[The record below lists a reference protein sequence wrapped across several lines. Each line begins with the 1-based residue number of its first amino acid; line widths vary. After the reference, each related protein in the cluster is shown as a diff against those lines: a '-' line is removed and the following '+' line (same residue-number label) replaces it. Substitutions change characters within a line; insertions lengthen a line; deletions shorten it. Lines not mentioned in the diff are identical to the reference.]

1 MEMQEKPLVNDGGGL
16 FDSDG
21 IIDTLIVDCNEIP
34 KALCAGEYVKFCNI
48 IVQMVQRLA
57 LLRVGIKNDAESMK
71 KQIEELKETLQKQ
84 GGESDV

>member
-1 MEMQEKPLVNDGGGL
+1 MEMQEKPPVNDGGGL

-34 KALCAGEYVKFCNI
+34 KALSSGEYVRFCNI

-57 LLRVGIKNDAESMK
+57 LLRSGIKNDAESMR
-71 KQIEELKETLQKQ
+71 KQIEELKEILHKQ
-84 GGESDV
+84 GGENDV